1 MEQIFKEIKAFITYE
16 IIPEV
21 KPLFQKIKSNIK
33 KFINRNYFDGFWKK
47 SFVFERRTNRKDFYT
62 IILANILSYLIINL
76 LIYSIGSLLFY
87 VITLGKISHH
97 SLYVIN
103 IPLMFLSIIPFASLC
118 IRRLRDTGLSSLWIL
133 LAFIPYI
140 GLIILGFLFARPSRF
155 NDSVILSG
163 NEPILNRGN
172 HSSINSLQWFLILL
186 SLTVVVCVFFGSI
199 IAGNYGFLI
208 GLFTAVSIVIYFIP
222 AFIAYSRKSP
232 SRLSILA
239 LNLFLGWSLI
249 GWAIG
254 LIWALRNYKYSSPVR
269 VVNSSRDL

>member
-1 MEQIFKEIKAFITYE
+1 MEQILKKIKTFISYE

-21 KPLFQKIKSNIK
+21 KPLFQKIKSNIQ
-33 KFINRNYFDGFWKK
+33 KFFISNYFDGFWKK
-47 SFVFERRTNRKDFYT
+47 SLVFKGITSRKDFYM

-76 LIYSIGSLLFY
+76 LIYSLGSLLLY
-87 VITLGKISHH
+87 VITLAKISIH
-97 SLYVIN
+97 SLYSIN
-103 IPLMFLSIIPFASLC
+103 IPFMLLSIIPFGSLC
-118 IRRLRDTGLSSLWIL
+118 IRRLRDTGLHSSWIL

-140 GLIILGFLFARPSRF
+140 GLIILGFLFARPSKS
-155 NDSVILSG
+155 NDLAILSE
-163 NEPILNRGN
+163 NDLVLNRGN
-172 HSSINSLQWFLILL
+172 HSSINSLQWFLILVF
-186 SLTVVVCVFFGSI
+186 LTVVVCVFLGSI

-208 GLFTAVSIVIYFIP
+208 GLFTAVSLIIYFIP
-222 AFIAYSRKSP
+222 TFIAYSRKSP

-269 VVNSSRDL
+269 VVNSSKDL